1 MAEPGALPG
10 HGRRLSAVAS
20 WIRPLT
26 GVAAGVL
33 TAAAEALFLLLA
45 GFIMLIVAAVP
56 AARRRAGGI
65 VTGYAGRIAEWE
77 RRRLALIAGQPPPPP
92 VRVSGRRVLAYL
104 GARLMPAALG
114 ALTAGLLVVGVVLAG
129 TVMRSLVAGTM
140 TVPDFLLQVVIG
152 SALLVVDLQAIA
164 SVAALDRRLARSLL
178 ETSARAALQRRID
191 ELAESRA
198 GVIAAVDAER
208 ERIERDLHD
217 GLQQRLVALGMLLGR
232 ARRSRDPGKAAD
244 LLAQAHQDAQ
254 HAVDDLREVAWRVYP
269 SALDHSTLDEVL
281 TMVAQRSAVPVR
293 ISYELPVRPARQIE
307 TVLYFVACEA
317 ITNAAKHARA
327 TGINIGITTYGTG
340 VEMLV
345 RDDGVG
351 GADPRGSG
359 LQGLARRVTALDGQ
373 FDLAGPPGRGTTIRV
388 RVPCA

>member
-1 MAEPGALPG
+1 MAAPATHPGP
-10 HGRRLSAVAS
+10 RPRLHAVLS
-20 WIRPLT
+20 WIRPVA

-45 GFIMLIVAAVP
+45 GLIMLVVAAVP
-56 AARRRAGGI
+56 PARRRVGDI
-65 VTGYAGRIAEWE
+65 VIGYARRIAEME
-77 RRRLALIAGQPPPPP
+77 RRRIALIAGQPPPPP
-92 VRVSGRRVLAYL
+92 VRVSGRRVLAFL
-104 GARLMPAALG
+104 GARLVPAALG
-114 ALTAGLLVVGVVLAG
+114 ALTAGLLAVGVVLAG
-129 TVMRSLVAGTM
+129 TVMRSLVAGTL
-140 TVPDFLLQVVIG
+140 TWSDFLLQVGIG
-152 SALLVVDLQAIA
+152 SALLVLDLQAMA
-164 SVAALDRRLARSLL
+164 SVAALDRRLAHALL
-178 ETSARAALQRRID
+178 ETSARAELQRRID
-191 ELAESRA
+191 ELAASRA

-208 ERIERDLHD
+208 QRIERDLHD

-232 ARRSRDPGKAAD
+232 ARRARDPGKAAD
-244 LLAQAHQDAQ
+244 LLVQAHEDAQ
-254 HAVDDLREVAWRVYP
+254 HAIEDLREVAWRVYP

-281 TMVAQRSAVPVR
+281 TMVARRSAVPVR
-293 ISYELPVRPARQIE
+293 ISYALPVRPARQLE

-327 TGINIGITTYGTG
+327 TVINVELEASGTG

-345 RDDGVG
+345 RDDGCG

-373 FDLAGPPGRGTTIRV
+373 FDLASPPGRGTTIRV